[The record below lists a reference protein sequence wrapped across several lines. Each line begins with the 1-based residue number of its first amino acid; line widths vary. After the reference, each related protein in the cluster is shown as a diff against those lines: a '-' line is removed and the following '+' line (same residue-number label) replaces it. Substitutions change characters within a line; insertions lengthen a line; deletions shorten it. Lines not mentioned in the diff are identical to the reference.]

1 MSNLSI
7 NSEARFLLNGV
18 QINAPLEWQDIQIVA
33 EYEADSIQPSLA
45 IEEFSF
51 PLEARDLVNKWI
63 SDGLT
68 NGVGIFEGMPF
79 QLTLFNNQPIQEEF
93 KAFLDFTNGYKDFP
107 EDGKV
112 DVSVIKDDSLDNFFE
127 QVEGTTFG
135 YLESIGVITS
145 GDYIRVPYVVE
156 KKFNMFEILMSS
168 VVLFL
173 MIKELISAINQT
185 ADNVSKVSISTI
197 PLAGVGISGP
207 VLTVNTGAIV
217 YASLSLILQI
227 IYTSL
232 ILLAVIE
239 LSRKLFDT
247 LLPPKREHLAIPLRT
262 LLKSVCTHFGYNFI
276 SPINFLDE
284 VLFLPS
290 NPNSD
295 EKTFGGFISV
305 TKGTQ
310 SGIPNVF
317 DYGYKCDEL
326 FTIAKNLFN
335 AKFSIVNG
343 EVHFR
348 SKNDPYWLQQSN
360 WTLPNVLLDTKQYNT
375 EEIKPE
381 RLLTFRVDQA
391 DEWTIDNYLGTAYEI
406 RTTQLT
412 TIRKRAVLLKG
423 LDEVNFQTAL
433 GTRKDEL
440 NALERLLKDVAGV
453 IDDLTSFFGKQ
464 TNYASI
470 IKSRIGILKQTSNWH
485 TIPKLI
491 FTNGSG
497 ILPVNH
503 REKWNAKVLY
513 DLYHLEKS
521 FVLNNFKG
529 QKTYYKGI
537 RIPFGF
543 EDYKKLTTNSYFYF
557 KGKQAKIIK
566 FEWTIGTDTANID
579 FWVREPYTYN
589 LAETYI
595 NPS

>member
-1 MSNLSI
+1 MSDLSI

-18 QINAPLEWQDIQIVA
+18 QINAPLEWQDIKIVA
-33 EYEADSIQPSLA
+33 EYEENSIQPSLA

-51 PLEARDLVNKWI
+51 PLEARDSVNKWI
-63 SDGLT
+63 TDGLT

-112 DVSVIKDDSLDNFFE
+112 DVSVIKDDSLDNFFG
-127 QVEGTTFG
+127 QVEGTTYG

-145 GDYIRVPYVVE
+145 SDYIKVPYVNE
-156 KKFNMFEILMSS
+156 KKFNAFELLMSS

-173 MIKELISAINQT
+173 MVKELISATTQTVDNIN
-185 ADNVSKVSISTI
+185 KVSVSTI
-197 PLAGVGISGP
+197 PLAGVGPSGP

-217 YASLSLILQI
+217 YATLSLILQI
-227 IYTSL
+227 IYTAL

-239 LSRKLFDT
+239 LARKLFET
-247 LLPPKREHLAIPLRT
+247 LLPKKRDHLAIPLRT

-276 SPINFLDE
+276 SPIDFLDE

-290 NPNSD
+290 NPNLD

-310 SGIPNVF
+310 SGIPNTF
-317 DYGYKCDEL
+317 DYGYRCDEL
-326 FTIAKNLFN
+326 FEMAKNLFN
-335 AKFSIVNG
+335 AKYSIVNG

-348 SKNDPYWLQQSN
+348 SKNDPYWVQQST
-360 WTLPNVLLDTKQYNT
+360 WSLPDVLLDTKQYNT

-381 RLLTFRVDQA
+381 RLLTFRVDQS

-423 LDEVNFQTAL
+423 FEEVNFNTAL

-440 NALERLLKDVAGV
+440 NALERFLKEVAGV
-453 IDDLTSFFGKQ
+453 VDDLTSFFGNQ
-464 TNYASI
+464 TNFVSQV
-470 IKSRIGILKQTSNWH
+470 SGRIGILKQTSNWH

-491 FTNGSG
+491 YTGGSG
-497 ILPVNH
+497 KMPVNH
-503 REKWNAKVLY
+503 REKWSAKILY
-513 DLYHLEKS
+513 DLYHSEKS
-521 FVLNNFKG
+521 FVLNNFQG

-557 KGKQAKIIK
+557 KGKQAKMIK
-566 FEWTIGTDTANID
+566 FEWTIGNDTALVD

>member
-1 MSNLSI
+1 MSDLSI

-18 QINAPLEWQDIQIVA
+18 QINAPLEWQDIKIVA
-33 EYEADSIQPSLA
+33 EYEENSIQPSLA

-51 PLEARDLVNKWI
+51 PLEARDSVNKWI

-112 DVSVIKDDSLDNFFE
+112 DVSVIKDDSLDNFFG
-127 QVEGTTFG
+127 QVEGTTYG

-145 GDYIRVPYVVE
+145 SDYIKVPYVVE

-168 VVLFL
+168 VVLYL
-173 MIKELISAINQT
+173 MVKELAEAVEKLSNAI
-185 ADNVSKVSISTI
+185 ADV
-197 PLAGVGISGP
+197 VG
-207 VLTVNTGAIV
+207 
-217 YASLSLILQI
+217 LSLFVGTGSTALGVVVMTILKAI
-227 IYTSL
+227 L
-232 ILLAVIE
+232 ILAYVAILTLAVIE
-239 LSRKLFDT
+239 LSIKLFET
-247 LLPPKREHLAIPLRT
+247 LLPKKRDHLAIPLRT

-276 SPINFLDE
+276 SPIDFLDE

-290 NPNSD
+290 NPNLD

-310 SGIPNVF
+310 SGIPNTF
-317 DYGYKCDEL
+317 DYGYRCDEL
-326 FTIAKNLFN
+326 FEMAKNLFN
-335 AKFSIVNG
+335 AKYSIVNG

-348 SKNDPYWLQQSN
+348 SRNDPYWVQQST
-360 WTLPNVLLDTKQYNT
+360 WSLPDVLLDTKQYNT

-381 RLLTFRVDQA
+381 RLLTFRVDQS

-423 LDEVNFQTAL
+423 FEEVNFNTAL

-440 NALERLLKDVAGV
+440 NALERFLKEVAGV
-453 IDDLTSFFGKQ
+453 VDDLTSFFGKS
-464 TNYASI
+464 TNFVSQV
-470 IKSRIGILKQTSNWH
+470 SGRIGILKQTSNWH
-485 TIPKLI
+485 TVPKLI
-491 FTNGSG
+491 FTGGSERM
-497 ILPVNH
+497 PTNH
-503 REKWNAKVLY
+503 RERWNSKILY
-513 DLYHLEKS
+513 DLYHSEKS
-521 FVLNNFKG
+521 FVLNNFQG

-557 KGKQAKIIK
+557 KGKQAKMIK
-566 FEWTIGTDTANID
+566 FEWTIGNDTALVD